1 MEGSFK
7 RAWCLLLI
15 LCALSFGLS
24 LKEAE
29 KAALENFRELRIEK
43 LEFEKKRQE
52 RLERFGRFL
61 PQINLEASFNLSRR
75 QSFSFTLPP
84 LPPQEL
90 VFQKESYPKFTLQ
103 LVQELYSLPSLR
115 EYEMSRLLESSQRYL
130 IEEKE
135 LNLLF
140 KVREAYIKALM
151 AKSSVEIY
159 RKHLQ
164 RVRSHLRDVEE
175 LYREGVV
182 AYKDVLETR
191 VKLYEVRERLTS
203 AEANYRKALDY
214 LSYLVGET
222 VDGVEEIEIGE
233 FEDISTRSEEELLRL
248 LRGRPLLRYLRESLR
263 VAEKSVDLAESYF
276 YPQVVLSAFFQ
287 RTEESELFPKS
298 RYLVSLA
305 LRWSLFSGLRRF
317 RVLEASRIS
326 RRQALERYRDAEEK
340 LRLEL
345 RSVLEDVRT
354 AQAKLELAKE
364 QLRSAQEHL
373 RIAEEKFR
381 AGLGTNT
388 EVLDAQS
395 YLTTA
400 EETLRMNSYELLLTL
415 FKLYEVTGY
424 EER

>member
-7 RAWCLLLI
+7 RAWCLLLS
-15 LCALSFGLS
+15 LCALSFGVS

-103 LVQELYSLPSLR
+103 LIQELYSLPSLR

-140 KVREAYIKALM
+140 RVREAYIKALM

-164 RVRSHLRDVEE
+164 RIRSHLRDVEE

-191 VKLYEVRERLTS
+191 VKLYEVREKLTS

-222 VDGVEEIEIGE
+222 VDGVEEIEMGE
-233 FEDISTRSEEELLRL
+233 FEDISTRSEEELLSL

-345 RSVLEDVRT
+345 RSALEDVRT
-354 AQAKLELAKE
+354 AQAKLELARE

-400 EETLRMNSYELLLTL
+400 EETLKMNSYELLLTL